1 MCVLAFHIQAKLISN
16 HEYSSSGKNKG
27 EWERDREIER
37 RSRSRLGKQNFGG
50 SVLNCVWDKTIWQT
64 VYFDLKAAT
73 TRVTFATQAHPRTYT
88 HTLLQI
94 DVIVIVVPLLPPPL
108 LLLLLM
114 PLLHVCVFLQRKRKT
129 STAQHSTAQHSTAHH
144 TQFMLHVLALLWV
157 AFCCVLN
164 SFHTL
169 RHPQN
174 IT

>member
-1 MCVLAFHIQAKLISN
+1 MSILPAARTK
-16 HEYSSSGKNKG
+16 EG
-27 EWERDREIER
+27 ERDREMER

-73 TRVTFATQAHPRTYT
+73 TTRMTFATQAHPRTYT

-94 DVIVIVVPLLPPPL
+94 DVIVIVVTLLPPP

-129 STAQHSTAQHSTAHH
+129 STAQHSTAHH